1 MVIGRYPSWPRTL
14 GQVGQ
19 PLALFIAFA
28 VLITFLEERN
38 HPFKAIP
45 FPDITLSL
53 LAVALGVLLAFRTNS
68 AYARWWEARQLWG
81 GLVNGSRSLARQ
93 AMAFGVC
100 GEKNG
105 EAAQIARRLIFL
117 QIAYVHALRCALRNQ
132 QPWTEIE
139 PYLDPASIADLKTRA
154 NVPYALIQQMGKC
167 MADAANDNVLTEWR
181 LARMDATLSEIT
193 DAQGGCERIKNT
205 PMPLQYDYFPEL
217 FVKAYCLLVPAV
229 LVEELGWLTPVA
241 TTLVSFVLLVMN
253 RIGKNLE
260 DPFENRVYDVPMT
273 ALSRTIELDLLQALN
288 EQKVPAPM
296 PPVRGVLW

>member
-1 MVIGRYPSWPRTL
+1 
-14 GQVGQ
+14 
-19 PLALFIAFA
+19 
-28 VLITFLEERN
+28 
-38 HPFKAIP
+38 
-45 FPDITLSL
+45 
-53 LAVALGVLLAFRTNS
+53 
-68 AYARWWEARQLWG
+68 
-81 GLVNGSRSLARQ
+81 
-93 AMAFGVC
+93 
-100 GEKNG
+100 
-105 EAAQIARRLIFL
+105 
-117 QIAYVHALRCALRNQ
+117 
-132 QPWTEIE
+132 
-139 PYLDPASIADLKTRA
+139 
-154 NVPYALIQQMGKC
+154 MGKC

-241 TTLVSFVLLVMN
+241 TALISFVLLVMN